1 MLALETR
8 QIRLF
13 IVDRQPLIAAA
24 LSQLFNNTGD
34 TQVVGTAHQ
43 VTTLVLRA
51 ASPDVIMLNHE
62 HGVTD
67 TCAAIALCKEALP
80 LAKIFVVSCH
90 EHPELLQTVLDA
102 GAEGYSIRD
111 VQPAELQTA
120 VNVIAS
126 GTMFVD
132 PRVGGLLLRQRGAYG
147 RKTATTKHLSTRE
160 IDVVKLIANGMSNK
174 EISSALDLSE
184 KTIKN
189 HVSRIFEKLHITSRT
204 QAVVHAIRTGIA

>member
-1 MLALETR
+1 MLAIEPR

-24 LSQLFNNTGD
+24 LAQLLGSTGEI
-34 TQVVGTAHQ
+34 QIVGTANQ
-43 VTTLVLRA
+43 ANFMMLRTA
-51 ASPDVIMLNHE
+51 CPDVIMLNHE
-62 HGVTD
+62 HGLTD
-67 TCAAIALCKEALP
+67 TCAMIAVCKEAAP
-80 LAKIFVVSCH
+80 TSKVFVVSCH
-90 EHPELLQTVLDA
+90 EHPELLQMTLDA
-102 GAEGYSIRD
+102 GADGYSIRD

-120 VNVIAS
+120 VSTIAA
-126 GTMFVD
+126 GTTFVD

-147 RKTATTKHLSTRE
+147 RKGATKHLSTRE

-204 QAVVHAIRTGIA
+204 QAVVHAIKTGIA